1 MNDRFL
7 SSINYIDT
15 EFMLVSSDDEFFLP
29 SALLKCIEF
38 LSIDSSFSSCG
49 GRAVGFRVKKK
60 KIFGIR
66 QYPKLRS
73 LCLDH
78 DSAVDRIFKHF
89 SSYVPAHFFSVI
101 RTKKWK
107 TICSY
112 VFQKKYSFYASFEMQ
127 MEFLTMVSG
136 KSKIISELMWMRNN
150 EVARIDTI
158 LETPLEKWWYD
169 KKYENEKI
177 SFLQI
182 MKRAS
187 NELSINQN
195 SEFNEIAISKLF
207 EVYVNNLLKYKKK
220 NFLRKILNLLP
231 YRTET
236 KLIKFLKKCYKI
248 AIDKEKSLVDEINV
262 LKEEGVSVNSEELK
276 KIISI
281 LHNQ

>member
-1 MNDRFL
+1 
-7 SSINYIDT
+7 
-15 EFMLVSSDDEFFLP
+15 MLVSSDDEFFLP